1 VTSNQIVVSYM
12 NPTNGSQSVDQAIES
27 ITGSYNSVIFPETY
41 AQTIN
46 TLQQLVTYFNKHF
59 QFYGRQIVL
68 KVWNGT
74 QDSSGSDEGDVQ
86 ADALTVADNMNAF
99 AEINGTS
106 QAYVNALTA
115 QHVLNFSDLY
125 LNEAAYQANSPYSWS
140 SGPDC
145 TEIGQDVGAVAAK
158 DLVGKPTSWGGTGV
172 PNGQTRKIAVV
183 YDDIPYFQSCAQEI
197 TGQLA
202 SSGHPATTTIAY
214 STDVSVAT
222 ATAQS
227 TVQQLINDG
236 ITTVICMCDPLGE
249 LLFAGDMQN
258 DHYDPEWLIGGVV
271 GEETDDIAQE
281 LPQSVWGH
289 VALVTSEEALGGKYG
304 STIGYFAAKSEDPSG
319 ALIVNEV
326 DLLYQGLYQL
336 ALGIQLAGP
345 DLTPQTFAQG
355 LWSYA
360 GGTGEYGPQ
369 VYTYDGTHYYNPIHQ
384 FLIAWY
390 NPSAVSLN
398 DGVQGTWVSNNIWYS
413 EPPSPL
419 PVFPNGPQ

>member
-1 VTSNQIVVSYM
+1 VTSNQIVITYM
-12 NPTNGSQSVDQAIES
+12 NPTNGSQSTDQAIEAV
-27 ITGSYNSVIFPETY
+27 TGSYNSVIFPETY
-41 AQTIN
+41 AQMIN

-68 KVWNGT
+68 KVINGT
-74 QDSSGSDEGDVQ
+74 EDAAGDDESNVQ
-86 ADALTVADNMNAF
+86 ADALNVADTIGAF

-106 QAYVNALTA
+106 EAYVDALTA

-140 SGPDC
+140 YGPDC
-145 TEIGQDVGAVAAK
+145 TEIGNAVGDAAAK
-158 DLVGKPTSWGGTGV
+158 DVVGQPTSWGGAGV
-172 PNGQTRKIAVV
+172 ANGQTRKIAVV
-183 YDDIPYFQSCAQEI
+183 YDDLPYLQSCAQDI
-197 TGQLA
+197 TSQLSA
-202 SSGHPATTTIAY
+202 AGHPAAATIAY

-227 TVQQLINDG
+227 TTQQLINDG
-236 ITTVICMCDPLGE
+236 ITTVICMCDPIGE

-281 LPQSVWGH
+281 MPQSVWGH
-289 VALVTSEEALGGKYG
+289 VAMLTNEQALGGKYG

-326 DLLYQGLYQL
+326 DILYQRLYQL

-355 LWSYA
+355 MWSYT
-360 GGTGEYGPQ
+360 GGSGEYGPQ
-369 VYTYDGTHYYNPIHQ
+369 IYNDSGTKYYSPIHQ
-384 FLIAWY
+384 FLVEWY
-390 NPSAVSLN
+390 NPSEVSQS
-398 DGVQGTWVSNNIWYS
+398 DGAQGTWVTNNNWYT

-419 PVFPNGPQ
+419 PIFPNGPQ